1 MSARHT
7 FQTAYF
13 PLIVGFMKILHGRRR
28 SANQGLTIMECLVA
42 ILLIGL
48 TTAMITPPL
57 IVATATR
64 VQNRRAEQALQLA
77 QDEVDR
83 VLTLVQQG
91 QHKGSVL
98 PDPVGN
104 ITNLRDGVPAPTR
117 LNTQYLKSARRNG
130 CVGKTAYNYQVVI
143 PSGEAL
149 PVDVDG
155 DCEEDFFVQVFRST
169 GVFTEGEASKA
180 VVGDRRPAKFDLGV
194 RVYSK
199 LAEKNLST
207 GNLDTEP
214 ASLQLTEGQG
224 KQASNPLVV
233 VYRPIIWSEQSD
245 ALCESLSAAARAAL
259 TACE

>member
-1 MSARHT
+1 MSDRHSS
-7 FQTAYF
+7 QIADF
-13 PLIVGFMKILHGRRR
+13 PLVVGLMKILHGKRH

-57 IVATATR
+57 VVATATR

-91 QHKGSVL
+91 VHTGNVL
-98 PDPVGN
+98 PAAVGN
-104 ITNLRDGVPAPTR
+104 TANLRDSVPAPTR
-117 LNTQYLKSARRNG
+117 LSNYLKSARKSG
-130 CVGKTAYNYQVVI
+130 CVGTTVYNYQAII
-143 PSGEAL
+143 PANEAL

-155 DCEEDFFVQVFRST
+155 DCEEDFFVQVFRTS
-169 GVFTEGEASKA
+169 GVLTKGEAIKLA
-180 VVGDRRPAKFDLGV
+180 PEQRPAKFDLGV
-194 RVYSK
+194 RVYSR
-199 LAEKNLST
+199 LAENNLST
-207 GNLDTEP
+207 GKLGTEP
-214 ASLQLTEGQG
+214 ASLQITQGQG
-224 KQASNPLVV
+224 KQASNPLAV

-245 ALCESLSAAARAAL
+245 ALCESLSATAKAAL